1 MIDFRNTN
9 TLWSSI
15 LAETLQ
21 RLGLTTA
28 VICPGSRSAPLTI
41 AFAQNKKI
49 ETIPIL
55 DERSASFFALGIAKK
70 SGFPTAL
77 ICTSGTAAANFYP
90 AIIEARESRIPLLI
104 FTADRP
110 PELRDCHAG
119 QAIDQMKIYGNYP
132 NWQAELAIPSASR
145 GMLDYLRQTV
155 MYAWERSQ
163 FPTPGP
169 VHLNIPFRDPLVP
182 VPDIAV
188 EALETQ
194 FNPEHFFA
202 GLEPIFA
209 GESSTP
215 PSPPLLRRGE
225 ESTMQ
230 QWQKCSKG
238 IIIAGVAQP
247 QFAEKYCSAIGQ
259 ISKSL
264 NWPVL
269 AEGLSPVRN
278 YAQLNPHL
286 ISTYDL
292 ILRNRQ
298 LADKLTPEIAIQIGD
313 LPTSKELRNWLDKT
327 KAKRYIIDP
336 SHHNFD
342 PLHGKTIHLRTSVEN
357 LATNL
362 ATILTQVP
370 PLLKEESSQVPPLS
384 KGGLGGVLTT
394 ATTNIPPQIPPLN
407 KGGLGAGLFH
417 SPEKHEFCR
426 GSAPVPTP
434 DLEDSIGP
442 SDQEGRHGGTAP
454 TENETALG
462 LGGERAPA
470 TTNIPPQIPPLNKGE
485 STQIPPLSKS
495 ESTLVPPLS
504 KGGLG
509 GVQTSPSNEYLQLWR
524 NTEIQVRQTIDHKIS
539 AINNIIEP
547 KVSWLLS
554 QILPPATPI
563 FIANS
568 MPVRDVEFF
577 WKPNHLEIKPFF
589 NRGANGIDGTLS
601 TALGVSHRNLSSI
614 LLTGDLTLL
623 HDTNGFLIKNK
634 FVGHLTIIL
643 INNNGGGIFEMLPV
657 AKFDPPFE
665 EFFATPQQ
673 INFAQLCA
681 TYGVEH
687 EVIKDWEQFK
697 EKLNLLPNS
706 GIRVLELQTDR
717 RSDAKWRQDNLS
729 RFAKDL

>member
-1 MIDFRNTN
+1 MSIDFSNTN
-9 TLWSSI
+9 TLWASI

-41 AFAQNKKI
+41 AFSQNNQI

-70 SGFPTAL
+70 SGLPVAL

-119 QAIDQMKIYGNYP
+119 QAIDQVKMYGNYL
-132 NWQAELAIPSASR
+132 NWQVELAIPSAEIA
-145 GMLDYLRQTV
+145 MLGYLRQTL
-155 MYAWERSQ
+155 MYAWDRSQ

-182 VPDIAV
+182 ISDIAI

-194 FNPEHFFA
+194 FDIADFFA
-202 GLEPIFA
+202 GLEPILA
-209 GESSTP
+209 GETSTP
-215 PSPPLLRRGE
+215 PSPPLLRGGVGSAFRK
-225 ESTMQ
+225 
-230 QWQKCSKG
+230 WQECSKG

-247 QFAEKYCSAIGQ
+247 KDAEKYCSAIAQ
-259 ISKSL
+259 MSKSL

-269 AEGLSPVRN
+269 AEGLSPLRN

-292 ILRNRQ
+292 ILRNGE

-327 KAKRYIIDP
+327 QPKRYVIDP

-342 PLHGKTIHLRTSVEN
+342 PLHGHTIHLRTSVEH
-357 LATNL
+357 LAT
-362 ATILTQVP
+362 AISPQVP
-370 PLLKEESSQVPPLS
+370 PLLK
-384 KGGLGGVLTT
+384 GGLGGDQAT
-394 ATTNIPPQIPPLN
+394 ATTN
-407 KGGLGAGLFH
+407 
-417 SPEKHEFCR
+417 
-426 GSAPVPTP
+426 
-434 DLEDSIGP
+434 
-442 SDQEGRHGGTAP
+442 
-454 TENETALG
+454 
-462 LGGERAPA
+462 
-470 TTNIPPQIPPLNKGE
+470 NISLH
-485 STQIPPLSKS
+485 
-495 ESTLVPPLS
+495 VPPLT

-509 GVQTSPSNEYLQLWR
+509 GVQTSPSNEYLQLWH
-524 NTEIQVRQTIDHKIS
+524 NTETQVRQTIDQKLS
-539 AINNIIEP
+539 TINNIIEP

-554 QILPPATPI
+554 QILPPGTPI
-563 FIANS
+563 FISNS

-577 WKPNHLEIKPFF
+577 WKPNNLEIKPFV
-589 NRGANGIDGTLS
+589 NRGANGIDGTFS
-601 TALGVSHRNLSSI
+601 TALGVAHRNQSSI
-614 LLTGDLTLL
+614 LLTGDLALL
-623 HDTNGFLIKNK
+623 HDTNGFLIKHK
-634 FVGHLTIIL
+634 FVSHLTIIL

-665 EFFATPQQ
+665 EFFATPQH

-681 TYGVEH
+681 TYGAEH
-687 EVIKDWEQFK
+687 QIIDDWEQLK
-697 EKLNLLPNS
+697 EKLVSLPNN
-706 GIRVLELQTDR
+706 GIRVLELPTDR
-717 RSDAKWRQDNLS
+717 RADAKWRQDNLS
-729 RFAKDL
+729 KFAKGL

>member
-9 TLWSSI
+9 TLWASI

-41 AFAQNKKI
+41 AFAQNNQI
-49 ETIPIL
+49 ETIPVL

-70 SGFPTAL
+70 SHLPVAL

-119 QAIDQMKIYGNYP
+119 QAIDQVKMYGNYL
-132 NWQAELAIPSASR
+132 NWQVELAIPSTEIA
-145 GMLDYLRQTV
+145 MLGYLRQTL
-155 MYAWERSQ
+155 MYAWDRSQ

-182 VPDIAV
+182 ISNIAV

-194 FNPEHFFA
+194 FDIGDFFA
-202 GLEPIFA
+202 GLEPIFVA
-209 GESSTP
+209 ESSTP
-215 PSPPLLRRGE
+215 PSQGGHGGTAPTRGGVR
-225 ESTMQ
+225 STIE
-230 QWQKCSKG
+230 QWQKCSRG

-247 QFAEKYCSAIGQ
+247 QFPEEYCSAIMQ
-259 ISKSL
+259 ISKLL

-269 AEGLSPVRN
+269 AEGLSPLRN

-286 ISTYDL
+286 ICTYDL
-292 ILRNRQ
+292 ILRNRE

-327 KAKRYIIDP
+327 QPKRYVIDP

-342 PLHGKTIHLRTSVEN
+342 PLHGKTTHLRTSPEN
-357 LATNL
+357 LATAISL
-362 ATILTQVP
+362 HVP
-370 PLLKEESSQVPPLS
+370 PLLK
-384 KGGLGGVLTT
+384 GGLGGD
-394 ATTNIPPQIPPLN
+394 QD
-407 KGGLGAGLFH
+407 
-417 SPEKHEFCR
+417 R
-426 GSAPVPTP
+426 GN
-434 DLEDSIGP
+434 
-442 SDQEGRHGGTAP
+442 HGGIAP
-454 TENETALG
+454 TDNETENQNFVGVVPPCLPFPTNEGNHGGIAPTDNETALG
-462 LGGERAPA
+462 LGGDR
-470 TTNIPPQIPPLNKGE
+470 
-485 STQIPPLSKS
+485 
-495 ESTLVPPLS
+495 
-504 KGGLG
+504 
-509 GVQTSPSNEYLQLWR
+509 TSPSNEYLQLWD
-524 NTEIQVRQTIDHKIS
+524 NTETQVRQTIDQKLS
-539 AINNIIEP
+539 TINNIIEP

-554 QILPPATPI
+554 QILPPGTPI
-563 FIANS
+563 FISNS

-577 WKPNHLEIKPFF
+577 WKPNNLEIKPFV

-601 TALGVSHRNLSSI
+601 TALGVAHRNQSSI
-614 LLTGDLTLL
+614 LLTGDLALL
-623 HDTNGFLIKNK
+623 HDTNGFLIKHK

-665 EFFATPQQ
+665 EFFATPQH

-687 EVIKDWEQFK
+687 QIIDDWEQLK
-697 EKLNLLPNS
+697 EKLSFLPNN
-706 GIRVLELQTDR
+706 GIRCLELPTDR
-717 RSDAKWRQDNLS
+717 RTDAKWRQDNLS
-729 RFAKDL
+729 KFAKGL

>member
-1 MIDFRNTN
+1 MPIDFRNTN
-9 TLWSSI
+9 TVWASV

-70 SGFPTAL
+70 SYLPTAL
-77 ICTSGTAAANFYP
+77 ICTSGTAVANFYP

-119 QAIDQMKIYGNYP
+119 QAIDQVKIYGNYP

-145 GMLDYLRQTV
+145 GMLDYLRQTIV
-155 MYAWERSQ
+155 YAWERSQ

-182 VPDIAV
+182 IPDIAV
-188 EALETQ
+188 EALETE
-194 FNPEHFFA
+194 FNPEDFFA

-209 GESSTP
+209 GETSTP
-215 PSPPLLRRGE
+215 PSPPLLRGGE

-247 QFAEKYCSAIGQ
+247 QFAEKYCSAIAK

-278 YAQLNPHL
+278 YAQLNPYL

-292 ILRNRQ
+292 ILRNRE
-298 LADKLTPEIAIQIGD
+298 LADKLTPEIALQIGD
-313 LPTSKELRNWLDKT
+313 LPTSKELRNWLAKT
-327 KAKRYIIDP
+327 QLKRYIIDP

-342 PLHGKTIHLRTSVEN
+342 PLHGQTIHLRTSVEH
-357 LATNL
+357 LAT
-362 ATILTQVP
+362 AISP
-370 PLLKEESSQVPPLS
+370 QVPPLS

-394 ATTNIPPQIPPLN
+394 ATTNIPPQ
-407 KGGLGAGLFH
+407 
-417 SPEKHEFCR
+417 
-426 GSAPVPTP
+426 V
-434 DLEDSIGP
+434 
-442 SDQEGRHGGTAP
+442 
-454 TENETALG
+454 
-462 LGGERAPA
+462 
-470 TTNIPPQIPPLNKGE
+470 PPLNKGE
-485 STQIPPLSKS
+485 STQIPPLSK
-495 ESTLVPPLS
+495 
-504 KGGLG
+504 GGLG
-509 GVQTSPSNEYLQLWR
+509 GVLTSPSNEYLQLWR
-524 NTEIQVRQTIDHKIS
+524 NTETQVRQTIDQKIS
-539 AINNIIEP
+539 PINNIIEP

-577 WKPNHLEIKPFF
+577 WKPNNLEIKPFV

-601 TALGVSHRNLSSI
+601 TALAVAHRNQSSI
-614 LLTGDLTLL
+614 MLTGDLTLL

-687 EVIKDWEQFK
+687 EIIDDWEQFK
-697 EKLNLLPNS
+697 QKLSFLPNS
-706 GIRVLELQTDR
+706 GIRVLEVPTDR
-717 RSDAKWRQDNLS
+717 RADAQWRQDNLS
-729 RFAKDL
+729 KFAKDL

>member
-1 MIDFRNTN
+1 MPIDFRNTN
-9 TLWSSI
+9 TVWASV

-41 AFAQNKKI
+41 AFALNNKI

-55 DERSASFFALGIAKK
+55 DERSASFFALGIAQK
-70 SGFPTAL
+70 SGLPAAL

-119 QAIDQMKIYGNYP
+119 QAIDQVKIYGNYP
-132 NWQAELAIPSASR
+132 NWQAELAIPSASI
-145 GMLDYLRQTV
+145 GMLDYLRQTIV
-155 MYAWERSQ
+155 YAIERSI
-163 FPTPGP
+163 FPTKGP

-215 PSPPLLRRGE
+215 PSPPLLWGGE
-225 ESTMQ
+225 ESTMK
-230 QWQKCSKG
+230 QWHKCSKG
-238 IIIAGVAQP
+238 IIIAGVSQP
-247 QFAEKYCSAIGQ
+247 QFAEKYCSAIAQ

-292 ILRNRQ
+292 ILRNRF

-327 KAKRYIIDP
+327 QPKRYIIDP

-357 LATNL
+357 F
-362 ATILTQVP
+362 ATILTLV
-370 PLLKEESSQVPPLS
+370 
-384 KGGLGGVLTT
+384 
-394 ATTNIPPQIPPLN
+394 
-407 KGGLGAGLFH
+407 
-417 SPEKHEFCR
+417 
-426 GSAPVPTP
+426 
-434 DLEDSIGP
+434 
-442 SDQEGRHGGTAP
+442 
-454 TENETALG
+454 
-462 LGGERAPA
+462 
-470 TTNIPPQIPPLNKGE
+470 PPLNKGE
-485 STQIPPLSKS
+485 STLVPPLNNG
-495 ESTLVPPLS
+495 ESTLVPPLNQ
-504 KGGLG
+504 GGLG
-509 GVQTSPSNEYLQLWR
+509 GVLTSPSNEYLQLWR
-524 NTEIQVRQTIDHKIS
+524 NTEIQVRETIDQKIS
-539 AINNIIEP
+539 AINKIIEP

-577 WKPNHLEIKPFF
+577 WKPNNLEIKPFF

-601 TALGVSHRNLSSI
+601 TALGVAHRNQSSI
-614 LLTGDLTLL
+614 MLTGDLALL

-665 EFFATPQQ
+665 EFFATPQH

-687 EVIKDWEQFK
+687 EVIEDWEQFK
-697 EKLNLLPNS
+697 QKLISLPHS

-729 RFAKDL
+729 KIAKGS

>member
-1 MIDFRNTN
+1 MPIDFRNTN
-9 TLWSSI
+9 TVWASV

-41 AFAQNKKI
+41 AFALNNKI

-55 DERSASFFALGIAKK
+55 DERSASFFALGTAQK
-70 SGFPTAL
+70 SGLPTAL

-119 QAIDQMKIYGNYP
+119 QAIDQVKIYGNYP
-132 NWQAELAIPSASR
+132 NWQAELAIPSASI
-145 GMLDYLRQTV
+145 GMLDYLRQTIV
-155 MYAWERSQ
+155 YAIERSI
-163 FPTPGP
+163 FPTKGP

-182 VPDIAV
+182 VRDLAV

-202 GLEPIFA
+202 GLEPIFT
-209 GESSTP
+209 GKSSTP
-215 PSPPLLRRGE
+215 PSPPLLRWGE

-230 QWQKCSKG
+230 QWHKCSKG
-238 IIIAGVAQP
+238 IIIAGVSQP
-247 QFAEKYCSAIGQ
+247 QFAEKYCSAIAQ
-259 ISKSL
+259 ISQLL

-292 ILRNRQ
+292 ILRNRE

-327 KAKRYIIDP
+327 QPKRYIIDP

-342 PLHGKTIHLRTSVEN
+342 PLHGKTIHLRTSAEN
-357 LATNL
+357 LAINL
-362 ATILTQVP
+362 ATILTLVP
-370 PLLKEESSQVPPLS
+370 PLIKGESTLVPPLN
-384 KGGLGGVLTT
+384 KGGLGGVLT
-394 ATTNIPPQIPPLN
+394 
-407 KGGLGAGLFH
+407 
-417 SPEKHEFCR
+417 
-426 GSAPVPTP
+426 
-434 DLEDSIGP
+434 
-442 SDQEGRHGGTAP
+442 
-454 TENETALG
+454 
-462 LGGERAPA
+462 
-470 TTNIPPQIPPLNKGE
+470 
-485 STQIPPLSKS
+485 
-495 ESTLVPPLS
+495 
-504 KGGLG
+504 
-509 GVQTSPSNEYLQLWR
+509 SPSNEYLELWR
-524 NTEIQVRQTIDHKIS
+524 NTEIQVRETIDQKIS
-539 AINNIIEP
+539 AINKIIEP

-577 WKPNHLEIKPFF
+577 WKPNNLEIKPFF

-601 TALGVSHRNLSSI
+601 TALGVAHRNQGSI
-614 LLTGDLTLL
+614 MLTGDLALL

-665 EFFATPQQ
+665 EFFATPQH

-687 EVIKDWEQFK
+687 EVIEDWEQFK
-697 EKLNLLPNS
+697 QKLISLPNS
-706 GIRVLELQTDR
+706 GIRVLEVQTDR
-717 RSDAKWRQDNLS
+717 RSDAKWRQDNLGK
-729 RFAKDL
+729 FAKGSY

>member
-28 VICPGSRSAPLTI
+28 VISPGSRSAPLTI
-41 AFAQNKKI
+41 AFAQNHKI
-49 ETIPIL
+49 ETIPVL
-55 DERSASFFALGIAKK
+55 DERSASFFALGIAQKTHL
-70 SGFPTAL
+70 PVAL

-119 QAIDQMKIYGNYP
+119 QAIDQVKIYGNYP
-132 NWQAELAIPSASR
+132 NWQAELAIPSAEI
-145 GMLDYLRQTV
+145 GMLGYLRQTIV
-155 MYAWERSQ
+155 YAWERSQ

-169 VHLNIPFRDPLVP
+169 VHLNIPFRDPLIPISDV
-182 VPDIAV
+182 AV

-194 FNPEHFFA
+194 FNPEDFFA

-209 GESSTP
+209 GETSTP
-215 PSPPLLRRGE
+215 PSPPLLRGGAGSPIEPSPPLLRGGE
-225 ESTMQ
+225 ESTIQ
-230 QWQKCSKG
+230 QWQKCSRG

-247 QFAEKYCSAIGQ
+247 QFPEKYCSAIAK
-259 ISKSL
+259 ISKLL

-292 ILRNRQ
+292 ILRNHEI
-298 LADKLTPEIAIQIGD
+298 ADKLTPEIAIQIGD

-327 KAKRYIIDP
+327 QPRRYIINP

-342 PLHGKTIHLRTSVEN
+342 PLHGKTTHLRTSVEH
-357 LATNL
+357 LAT
-362 ATILTQVP
+362 AI
-370 PLLKEESSQVPPLS
+370 S
-384 KGGLGGVLTT
+384 
-394 ATTNIPPQIPPLN
+394 PQ
-407 KGGLGAGLFH
+407 F
-417 SPEKHEFCR
+417 
-426 GSAPVPTP
+426 
-434 DLEDSIGP
+434 
-442 SDQEGRHGGTAP
+442 
-454 TENETALG
+454 
-462 LGGERAPA
+462 
-470 TTNIPPQIPPLNKGE
+470 PPLNKGE
-485 STQIPPLSKS
+485 STLIPPLLKG
-495 ESTLVPPLS
+495 ESTQVPPLLKGES
-504 KGGLG
+504 TQVPPLLKGGLG
-509 GVQTSPSNEYLQLWR
+509 GDLATATTNNTSPQFPPLIKSESTQVPPLLKGGLGGDRTSESNKYLQLWR
-524 NTEIQVRQTIDHKIS
+524 NTETQIRQTIDQKIS
-539 AINNIIEP
+539 AIQNIIEP

-554 QILPPATPI
+554 QILPPGTPI
-563 FIANS
+563 FISNS

-601 TALGVSHRNLSSI
+601 TAMGIAHRNQSSI
-614 LLTGDLTLL
+614 MLTGDLALL
-623 HDTNGFLIKNK
+623 HDTNGFLIKHK

-687 EVIKDWEQFK
+687 EIIDDWEQLK
-697 EKLNLLPNS
+697 EKLSFLPNS
-706 GIRVLELQTDR
+706 GIRVLELQTNR
-717 RSDAKWRQDNLS
+717 RTDAKWRQDHLGK
-729 RFAKDL
+729 FAKDL

>member
-1 MIDFRNTN
+1 MLDFRNTN
-9 TLWSSI
+9 TLWASI
-15 LAETLQ
+15 IAETLQ

-41 AFAQNKKI
+41 AFAQNKLI

-70 SGFPTAL
+70 SGVPTAL

-104 FTADRP
+104 LTADRP

-119 QAIDQMKIYGNYP
+119 QAIDQVKLYGNYP
-132 NWQAELAIPSASR
+132 NWQAELAIPSASI
-145 GMLDYLRQTV
+145 GMLDYVRQTIV
-155 MYAWERSQ
+155 YAIERST

-169 VHLNIPFRDPLVP
+169 VHLNIPLRDPLVP
-182 VPDIAV
+182 VSDIAV

-194 FNPEHFFA
+194 FDIEYFFA

-209 GESSTP
+209 AETSTP
-215 PSPPLLRRGE
+215 PSPPLLKGGVRSAIEPICAAETSTPPSPPLPRGGVRSAIE
-225 ESTMQ
+225 
-230 QWQKCSKG
+230 QWPECSKG

-247 QFAEKYCSAIGQ
+247 EDAEKYCSAIGK
-259 ISKSL
+259 ISQLL

-269 AEGLSPVRN
+269 AEGLSPLRN
-278 YAQLNPHL
+278 RAQLNPHL

-292 ILRNRQ
+292 ILRNRE

-327 KAKRYIIDP
+327 QPKRYIIDP
-336 SHHNFD
+336 GHHNLD
-342 PLHGKTIHLRTSVEN
+342 PLHGPTIHLRTSIEN
-357 LATNL
+357 LATAISL
-362 ATILTQVP
+362 H
-370 PLLKEESSQVPPLS
+370 VPPLS
-384 KGGLGGVLTT
+384 KGGLGGVLTSP
-394 ATTNIPPQIPPLN
+394 TNSPQIPPLSKGGLGGVLTSPTNSPQIPPLN
-407 KGGLGAGLFH
+407 KGGLG
-417 SPEKHEFCR
+417 
-426 GSAPVPTP
+426 
-434 DLEDSIGP
+434 
-442 SDQEGRHGGTAP
+442 
-454 TENETALG
+454 
-462 LGGERAPA
+462 
-470 TTNIPPQIPPLNKGE
+470 
-485 STQIPPLSKS
+485 
-495 ESTLVPPLS
+495 
-504 KGGLG
+504 
-509 GVQTSPSNEYLQLWR
+509 GVLTSPSNEYLQLWR
-524 NTEIQVRQTIDHKIS
+524 NTETQVRQTIDQKLS
-539 AINNIIEP
+539 AINHIIEP
-547 KVSWLLS
+547 KISWLLS

-563 FIANS
+563 FISNS

-577 WKPNHLEIKPFF
+577 WKPNNLEIKPFV

-601 TALGVSHRNLSSI
+601 TALGVAHRNQSSI

-623 HDTNGFLIKNK
+623 HDTNGFLITNK
-634 FVGHLTIIL
+634 FVGHLTIVL

-665 EFFATPQQ
+665 EFFATPQD

-687 EVIKDWEQFK
+687 EIIEHWEQFQQ
-697 EKLNLLPNS
+697 KLSFLPNN
-706 GIRVLELQTDR
+706 GIRVLELQTNR

-729 RFAKDL
+729 KFAKGS

>member
-28 VICPGSRSAPLTI
+28 VISPGSRSAPLTI
-41 AFAQNKKI
+41 AFAQNHKI
-49 ETIPIL
+49 ETIPVL
-55 DERSASFFALGIAKK
+55 DERSASFFALGIAQKTHL
-70 SGFPTAL
+70 PVAL

-119 QAIDQMKIYGNYP
+119 QAIDQVKIYGNYP
-132 NWQAELAIPSASR
+132 NWQAELAIPSAEIA
-145 GMLDYLRQTV
+145 MLGYLRQTIV
-155 MYAWERSQ
+155 YAWERSQ

-169 VHLNIPFRDPLVP
+169 VHLNIPFRDPLIP
-182 VPDIAV
+182 ISDLAV

-194 FNPEHFFA
+194 FNPEDFFA
-202 GLEPIFA
+202 GLAPIFA
-209 GESSTP
+209 GETSIVGQASCQPISRNWQDARTTIQVIDSTI
-215 PSPPLLRRGE
+215 
-225 ESTMQ
+225 Q
-230 QWQKCSKG
+230 QWQKCSRG

-247 QFAEKYCSAIGQ
+247 QFPEKYCRAIAQ
-259 ISKSL
+259 ISKLL

-292 ILRNRQ
+292 ILRNHE

-327 KAKRYIIDP
+327 QARRYIIDP

-342 PLHGKTIHLRTSVEN
+342 PLQGKTTHLRTSVEH
-357 LATNL
+357 LAT
-362 ATILTQVP
+362 AISPQVP
-370 PLLKEESSQVPPLS
+370 PLLK
-384 KGGLGGVLTT
+384 GGLGG
-394 ATTNIPPQIPPLN
+394 
-407 KGGLGAGLFH
+407 
-417 SPEKHEFCR
+417 
-426 GSAPVPTP
+426 
-434 DLEDSIGP
+434 D
-442 SDQEGRHGGTAP
+442 
-454 TENETALG
+454 
-462 LGGERAPA
+462 RA
-470 TTNIPPQIPPLNKGE
+470 
-485 STQIPPLSKS
+485 
-495 ESTLVPPLS
+495 
-504 KGGLG
+504 
-509 GVQTSPSNEYLQLWR
+509 SNTKEYLQLWH
-524 NTEIQVRQTIDHKIS
+524 NTETQIRQTIDQKIS
-539 AINNIIEP
+539 AIQNIIEP

-554 QILPPATPI
+554 QILPPGTPI
-563 FIANS
+563 FISNS

-601 TALGVSHRNLSSI
+601 TAMGIAHRNQSSI
-614 LLTGDLTLL
+614 MLTGDLALL
-623 HDTNGFLIKNK
+623 HDTNGFLIKHK

-687 EVIKDWEQFK
+687 EIIDDWEQLK
-697 EKLNLLPNS
+697 EKLSFLPNS
-706 GIRVLELQTDR
+706 GIRVLELPTNR
-717 RSDAKWRQDNLS
+717 RTDAKWRQDHLGK
-729 RFAKDL
+729 FAKDL

>member
-1 MIDFRNTN
+1 MPIDFRNTN
-9 TLWSSI
+9 TVWASV

-41 AFAQNKKI
+41 AFALNNKI

-55 DERSASFFALGIAKK
+55 DERSASFFALGIAQK
-70 SGFPTAL
+70 SGLPAAL

-119 QAIDQMKIYGNYP
+119 QAIDQVKIYGNYP
-132 NWQAELAIPSASR
+132 NWQAELAIPSASI
-145 GMLDYLRQTV
+145 GMLDYLRQTIV
-155 MYAWERSQ
+155 YAIERSI
-163 FPTPGP
+163 FPTKGP

-215 PSPPLLRRGE
+215 PSPPLLWGGE
-225 ESTMQ
+225 ESTMK
-230 QWQKCSKG
+230 QWHKCSKG
-238 IIIAGVAQP
+238 IIIAGVSQP
-247 QFAEKYCSAIGQ
+247 QFAEKYCSAIAQ
-259 ISKSL
+259 ISQLL

-292 ILRNRQ
+292 ILRNRF

-327 KAKRYIIDP
+327 QPKRYIIDP

-357 LATNL
+357 LAINL
-362 ATILTQVP
+362 ATILTLVP
-370 PLLKEESSQVPPLS
+370 PLNQGESTLVPPLS
-384 KGGLGGVLTT
+384 QGESTLV
-394 ATTNIPPQIPPLN
+394 PPLN
-407 KGGLGAGLFH
+407 KGGLG
-417 SPEKHEFCR
+417 
-426 GSAPVPTP
+426 
-434 DLEDSIGP
+434 
-442 SDQEGRHGGTAP
+442 
-454 TENETALG
+454 
-462 LGGERAPA
+462 
-470 TTNIPPQIPPLNKGE
+470 
-485 STQIPPLSKS
+485 
-495 ESTLVPPLS
+495 
-504 KGGLG
+504 
-509 GVQTSPSNEYLQLWR
+509 GVLTSPSNEYLQLWR
-524 NTEIQVRQTIDHKIS
+524 NTEIQVRETIDQKIS
-539 AINNIIEP
+539 AINKIIEP

-577 WKPNHLEIKPFF
+577 WKPNNLEIKPFF

-601 TALGVSHRNLSSI
+601 TALGVAHRNQSSI
-614 LLTGDLTLL
+614 MLTGDLALL

-665 EFFATPQQ
+665 EFFATPQH

-687 EVIKDWEQFK
+687 EVIEDWEQFK
-697 EKLNLLPNS
+697 QKLISLPNS
-706 GIRVLELQTDR
+706 GIRVLEVQTDR
-717 RSDAKWRQDNLS
+717 RSDAKWRQDNLTKI
-729 RFAKDL
+729 AKGL

>member
-1 MIDFRNTN
+1 MPIDFRNTN
-9 TLWSSI
+9 TVWASV

-41 AFAQNKKI
+41 AFAHNKKI

-55 DERSASFFALGIAKK
+55 DERSGSFFALGIAKK
-70 SGFPTAL
+70 SGLPTAL

-104 FTADRP
+104 LTADRP

-119 QAIDQMKIYGNYP
+119 QAIDQVKIYGNYP

-145 GMLDYLRQTV
+145 GMLDYLRQTIV
-155 MYAWERSQ
+155 YAWERSQ

-169 VHLNIPFRDPLVP
+169 VHLNLPFRDPLVP

-188 EALETQ
+188 EALETE
-194 FNPEHFFA
+194 FNPEDFFA

-209 GESSTP
+209 GESSTL
-215 PSPPLLRRGE
+215 PSPPLLRGGE

-230 QWQKCSKG
+230 QWQKCDRG

-247 QFAEKYCSAIGQ
+247 QLAEKYCSAIAQ

-292 ILRNRQ
+292 ILRNRE

-327 KAKRYIIDP
+327 QPKRYIIDP

-342 PLHGKTIHLRTSVEN
+342 PLHGQTIHLRTSVEN

-362 ATILTQVP
+362 ATILTLVP
-370 PLLKEESSQVPPLS
+370 PLI
-384 KGGLGGVLTT
+384 KGGLGGDR
-394 ATTNIPPQIPPLN
+394 
-407 KGGLGAGLFH
+407 
-417 SPEKHEFCR
+417 S
-426 GSAPVPTP
+426 
-434 DLEDSIGP
+434 
-442 SDQEGRHGGTAP
+442 
-454 TENETALG
+454 
-462 LGGERAPA
+462 PA
-470 TTNIPPQIPPLNKGE
+470 T
-485 STQIPPLSKS
+485 
-495 ESTLVPPLS
+495 
-504 KGGLG
+504 
-509 GVQTSPSNEYLQLWR
+509 NEYLQLWH
-524 NTEIQVRQTIDHKIS
+524 NTEIQVRQTIDQKIS
-539 AINNIIEP
+539 TINNIIEP

-577 WKPNHLEIKPFF
+577 WKPNHLEIKAFV

-601 TALGVSHRNLSSI
+601 TALGVAHRNQSSI
-614 LLTGDLTLL
+614 MLTGDLTLL

-634 FVGHLTIIL
+634 LVGHLTIIL

-657 AKFDPPFE
+657 SKFDPPFE

-687 EVIKDWEQFK
+687 EIIDHWEQFK
-697 EKLNLLPNS
+697 QKLSFLPNS
-706 GIRVLELQTDR
+706 GIRVLELPTDR
-717 RSDAKWRQDNLS
+717 RADAKWRQDNLS
-729 RFAKDL
+729 KFAKDL